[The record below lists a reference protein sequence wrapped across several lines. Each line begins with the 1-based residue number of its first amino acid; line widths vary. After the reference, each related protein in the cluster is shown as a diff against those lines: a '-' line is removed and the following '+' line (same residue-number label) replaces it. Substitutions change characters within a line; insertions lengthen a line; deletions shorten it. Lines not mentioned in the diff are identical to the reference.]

1 MPKVEIDYSNTIF
14 YKIFCKDTT
23 IKELYV
29 GLTTNFVQRKHG
41 HKQSCKNEKA
51 PNHNCKLYNAIR
63 NAGGW
68 ENWEMEII
76 AFHNCK
82 DSHEAHKKE
91 QEYFETLGAT
101 LNSIEPLPKPKIKVP
116 IVKIVKEKTILFCKP
131 CNIHFSYW
139 KAQEAH
145 NNSNKHH
152 KMVDMN
158 NTTFFSQETPI
169 KFYCEKCDYKCRNKG
184 DFNKHIQSK
193 KHTTK
198 NLTNE
203 KSPKNVKKYACETC
217 DYNTSKQFDYLKHLS
232 TLKHKNQVLGD
243 ISCEK
248 VASAYECNCGKKY
261 NHASSLWNHK
271 QKCPQLCTTIETPTP
286 KQHQDDDTSQ
296 TNLILELVKQNQE
309 FKQLLIEQNKT
320 ILEVAKNSQVNNT
333 INNTNTNSHNKT
345 FNLQFFLNETCK
357 DAMNMKDFIKSLE
370 LSLPELEKMG
380 ELGFA
385 EGMSRVFVNRL
396 NSLDI
401 TKRPIH
407 CSDVKREIIHIKD
420 DNKWEMD
427 SNLDRLRKII
437 KQLTIKNI
445 LKVDDWKK
453 ANQGCTE
460 YNSRKNAQYLR
471 INMEAIGPV
480 DDAEVKRDFG
490 KIIRR
495 VAETTAIDKKYLM
508 A

>member
-29 GLTTNFVQRKHG
+29 GLTTNFVQRRHA

-116 IVKIVKEKTILFCKP
+116 IAKIIKEKTILFCEP
-131 CNIHFSYW
+131 CNIHFSCW
-139 KAQEAH
+139 KAQETH

-152 KMVDMN
+152 KMVSMN
-158 NTTFFSQETPI
+158 NANHASMETTETQI
-169 KFYCEKCDYKCRNKG
+169 KDTIYCEMCDYKCYKT
-184 DFNKHIQSK
+184 KHYSQHILTQKHLRKQHDLAGNTWETQK
-193 KHTTK
+193 KTQA
-198 NLTNE
+198 
-203 KSPKNVKKYACETC
+203 SYACNTC
-217 DYNTSKQFDYLKHLS
+217 HISFKTRSGLWKHS
-232 TLKHKNQVLGD
+232 HKCVLPIPPQEEPASLLDDMQVP
-243 ISCEK
+243 
-248 VASAYECNCGKKY
+248 A
-261 NHASSLWNHK
+261 
-271 QKCPQLCTTIETPTP
+271 
-286 KQHQDDDTSQ
+286 
-296 TNLILELVKQNQE
+296 NLIFELIKQNQE
-309 FKQLLIEQNKT
+309 FKQLLIDQNKIVTEQNKQLYEKHEENIDLQKQLLDVVKDGKT
-320 ILEVAKNSQVNNT
+320 INNNT
-333 INNTNTNSHNKT
+333 INNSNSHNKT
-345 FNLQFFLNETCK
+345 FNLNFFLNETCK

-370 LSLPELEKMG
+370 MSLPELEKMG

-385 EGMSRVFVNRL
+385 EGMSRVFVDRL
-396 NSLDI
+396 NKLDI

-420 DNKWEMD
+420 DNKWERD
-427 SNLDRLRKII
+427 NANLDRLRKII
-437 KQLTIKNI
+437 KQLTLKNI

-460 YNSRKNAQYLR
+460 YNSRKNDQYLR

-495 VAETTAIDKKYLM
+495 VAENTAIDKKYLCP
-508 A
+508 

>member
-14 YKIFCKDTT
+14 YKIFCKDPT

-101 LNSIEPLPKPKIKVP
+101 LNSIEPLPKPKIKKP
-116 IVKIVKEKTILFCKP
+116 IVKIIKEKTILFCKP
-131 CNIHFSYW
+131 CNIYFSNW
-139 KAQEAH
+139 KAQETH
-145 NNSNKHH
+145 NNTNKHH
-152 KMVDMN
+152 KMISMN
-158 NTTFFSQETPI
+158 NANHISIMSIDKTQKNAEKYACVICDFITANKFDYSRHI
-169 KFYCEKCDYKCRNKG
+169 KT
-184 DFNKHIQSK
+184 NKHILRVSAMQYGI
-193 KHTTK
+193 
-198 NLTNE
+198 
-203 KSPKNVKKYACETC
+203 KSITC
-217 DYNTSKQFDYLKHLS
+217 DKKTHTHICSMCNTEYKDPSGLWR
-232 TLKHKNQVLGD
+232 HK
-243 ISCEK
+243 
-248 VASAYECNCGKKY
+248 KKCLIV
-261 NHASSLWNHK
+261 NHQNEAPQSNSSSEDM
-271 QKCPQLCTTIETPTP
+271 QMA
-286 KQHQDDDTSQ
+286 
-296 TNLILELVKQNQE
+296 LILELVKQNQE
-309 FKQLLIEQNKT
+309 FKNLLIQQSNQMMEQNKT
-320 ILEVAKNSQVNNT
+320 MIEVAKNSQVNNNT
-333 INNTNTNSHNKT
+333 INNHSNSHNKT

-380 ELGFA
+380 EIGFA

-427 SNLDRLRKII
+427 NANLDRLRKII

-460 YNSRKNAQYLR
+460 YNSRKNAQYLK

-480 DDAEVKRDFG
+480 DEAEVKRDFG

-495 VAETTAIDKKYLM
+495 VAESTAIDKKYLC